1 MPERPYHHGRLRT
14 VLLDEAQRV
23 LREKGVDGLSLRD
36 LAREAGVSHAAP
48 RWHFPDRQALLDAL
62 AEAGFERLATGARSV
77 LDHNEHDSK
86 AKLHAVASAYLEFA
100 IRDAALLELMFTAR
114 KTAPSPG
121 LLEASDRLFGTT
133 REIIE
138 AAQQDNTL
146 PAGDPER
153 LQTLFVATL
162 QGIAAFA
169 ISGRTTEETAKEL
182 LRDVVVLFS
191 LPDK

>member
-62 AEAGFERLATGARSV
+62 AEAGFERLATEARSV
-77 LDHNEHDSK
+77 LDRGEHDSE
-86 AKLHAVASAYLEFA
+86 ARLHAVASAYLEFA
-100 IRDAALLELMFTAR
+100 VRDAALLELMFTAR
-114 KTAPSPG
+114 KTEPSPG

-138 AAQQDNTL
+138 AAQRDNTL
-146 PAGDPER
+146 PQGDPER
-153 LQTLFVATL
+153 LQMLFIATL
-162 QGIAAFA
+162 QGIATFA
-169 ISGRTTEETAKEL
+169 ISGRIAEETAKDL
-182 LRDVVVLFS
+182 VRDVVVLFS
-191 LPDK
+191 P